1 MHVDKLHAGH
11 SSRAKH
17 GSRDGIGNIV
27 EFQIEENAV
36 AKRRDLFDGF
46 RTGAGEKLVANLE
59 HANQVGNFLGK
70 LQRRRQ
76 RVKVQGYDQTAARM
90 SVEGHCF
97 GDLREPV
104 GGQCFLGTS
113 KSSSRTWL
121 TPEWIKPIFRATR

>member
-17 GSRDGIGNIV
+17 RSRDGIGNVV
-27 EFQIEENAV
+27 EFQIEEDAV

-46 RTGAGEKLVANLE
+46 RTSAGEKLVADLE
-59 HANQVGNFLGK
+59 HADQVGNFLSK

-76 RVKVQGYDQTAARM
+76 RVEVQGYDQTAARM

-97 GDLREPV
+97 CDPRGPM
-104 GGQCFLGTS
+104 GGQCFLGTCR
-113 KSSSRTWL
+113 SSSRTWL
-121 TPEWIKPIFRATR
+121 TPE